1 MVASDTC
8 ATRYRPHRR
17 AYNATDVAMVIGRMA
32 ARAGLDALA
41 RHMLV
46 STSDPFCSMHSCGT
60 SVDQARGPVVPEDVL
75 LFVGPGLMR
84 LDAEISSRSSTEG

>member
-41 RHMLV
+41 GIVV
-46 STSDPFCSMHSCGT
+46 STSSRPMHSCGT
-60 SVDQARGPVVPEDVL
+60 SVDQARGPVVPEEVL